1 VASSRA
7 EQDGWVRRVLGLSVP
22 GLAGGRSDGPVQD
35 WVAARQAWQ
44 DANDAVNDQING
56 LRRVLLNRAKTG
68 EDDADE
74 FAEQLIEIAEQ
85 GLNAVTENHR
95 VKLMAAVMS
104 LGDGGGG
111 ALAKN
116 GPTALSLIEAFTA
129 FLAGSEKIE
138 VCDANPFGAPV
149 SIRATLTPPLQQMAA
164 ALQAGLKQ

>member
-1 VASSRA
+1 MAASRA
-7 EQDGWVRRVLGLSVP
+7 EMDGWVRRVLGVALP
-22 GLAGGRSDGPVQD
+22 GGAPD
-35 WVAARQAWQ
+35 WPSARQAWQ

-56 LRRVLLNRAKTG
+56 LLNRAKTG

-74 FAEQLIEIAEQ
+74 FAEQLVEIAEN

-104 LGDGGGG
+104 LGDGSGG
-111 ALAKN
+111 ALAKH
-116 GPTALSLIEAFTA
+116 GPAALALIEAFTT

-149 SIRATLTPPLQQMAA
+149 AIRATLTPPLRQMAA
-164 ALQAGLKQ
+164 ALQAGLSP